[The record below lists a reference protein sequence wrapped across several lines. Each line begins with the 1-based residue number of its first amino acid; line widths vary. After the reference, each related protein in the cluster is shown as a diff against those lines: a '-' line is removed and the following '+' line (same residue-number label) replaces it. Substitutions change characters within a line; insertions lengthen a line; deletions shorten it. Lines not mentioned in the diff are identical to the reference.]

1 MDSHRAG
8 VSLLAAMES
17 VTSSSARA
25 MRVLLLGGSTEA
37 SALARLLAAD
47 GCFEATLSFAGRTAA
62 PRAQP
67 VATRSGGFGGPAGL
81 ARYLQEKR
89 IGVLVDA
96 THPFAAQM
104 SRNAID
110 AASATGTPL
119 LAVERP
125 AWQPQPGDN
134 WTLAPDM
141 AAAVQAIGPAP
152 RIVFS
157 GIGSLALAE
166 LQAAPQH
173 TYVIR
178 VIDLPAAPLD
188 LPNIVLIQARGPF
201 TVEDDIRLFQ
211 EHRIEAVLAK
221 NSGGD
226 ATVSKIEAARKLGLP
241 VMMVQRPFIPPRP
254 TVPTAEDA
262 MTWLRRNCNDGSR

>member
-1 MDSHRAG
+1 
-8 VSLLAAMES
+8 
-17 VTSSSARA
+17 
-25 MRVLLLGGSTEA
+25 MRILLLGGSTEA

-47 GCFEATLSFAGRTAA
+47 GRFATTLSFAGRTAA

-67 VATRSGGFGGPAGL
+67 VATRNGGFGGVEGL
-81 ARYLQEKR
+81 VRYLRDER
-89 IGVLVDA
+89 IDVLVDA

-104 SRNAID
+104 SRNAIE

-125 AWQPQPGDN
+125 AWQPRPGDN

-152 RIVFS
+152 RKVFS

-173 TYVIR
+173 IYVIR
-178 VIDLPAAPLD
+178 LIDLPKGTLD
-188 LPNIVLIQARGPF
+188 LPNIVFIQARGPF
-201 TVEDDIRLFQ
+201 TAEDDLRLFR
-211 EHRIEAVLAK
+211 EHGIEVVLAK

-226 ATVSKIEAARKLGLP
+226 ATVSKIEAARALGLP

-254 TVPTAEDA
+254 KVATAEDA
-262 MTWLRRNCNDGSR
+262 MAWLAGHNDRIR